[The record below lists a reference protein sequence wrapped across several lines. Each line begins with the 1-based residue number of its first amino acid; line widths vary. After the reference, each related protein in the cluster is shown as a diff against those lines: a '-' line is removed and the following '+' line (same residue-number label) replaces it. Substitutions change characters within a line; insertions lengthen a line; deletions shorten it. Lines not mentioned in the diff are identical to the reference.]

1 MLYDRLVRPALFAVE
16 PERAHEATLGLLAR
30 VGPLLRP
37 LRGQMGPVD
46 DPRLART
53 LWGLRFP
60 NPIGLAAGF
69 DKQGTCLD
77 AWEALGFGF
86 VEVGTVTAEPQPG
99 NPRPRLFRLPEDRA
113 LVNRFGF
120 NSDGAAAVA
129 ARLAAAGPR
138 RIPVGVNLG
147 KTRTVPLERAV
158 ADYEASFDRLAP
170 LADYVTVNVSSPN
183 TPGLRDL
190 QAAPHLRALVSA
202 LVARNR
208 RLPPGRA
215 GRPRP
220 ILVKLSPDLADADL
234 DAAVDA
240 ALEAG
245 AEGLIAAN
253 TTLAREGLSRPTG
266 EAGGLSGR
274 PLAARARAVVAEVAR
289 RVAGRVPV
297 IGVGGIFD
305 AGDVRAMLEA
315 GASLV
320 QIYTGFVYG
329 GPFTVGRICRGLLEA
344 GPNGAAPGPGS

>member
-1 MLYDRLVRPALFAVE
+1 
-16 PERAHEATLGLLAR
+16 
-30 VGPLLRP
+30 
-37 LRGQMGPVD
+37 
-46 DPRLART
+46 
-53 LWGLRFP
+53 
-60 NPIGLAAGF
+60 
-69 DKQGTCLD
+69 
-77 AWEALGFGF
+77 
-86 VEVGTVTAEPQPG
+86 VTAEPQPG

-113 LVNRFGF
+113 LVNRLGF
-120 NSDGAAAVA
+120 NSEGAEAVA
-129 ARLAAAGPR
+129 RRLAAAGPR

-147 KTRTVPLERAV
+147 KTRAVPLERAA

-190 QAAPHLRALVSA
+190 QAARQLRDLVSA
-202 LVARNR
+202 LAARNR
-208 RLPPGRA
+208 RLAPGRA

-245 AEGLIAAN
+245 ADGLIATN
-253 TTLAREGLSRPTG
+253 TTLGREGLTTPTT

-274 PLAARARAVVAEVAR
+274 PLAARARAVVAAVHR
-289 RVAGRVPV
+289 RTGGRVPV

-305 AGDVRAMLEA
+305 AADARAMLDA

-320 QIYTGFVYG
+320 QVYTGFVYG
-329 GPFTVGRICRGLLEA
+329 GPFTVARICRGLLR
-344 GPNGAAPGPGS
+344 

>member
-1 MLYDRLVRPALFAVE
+1 MLYDRLVRPALFAAD
-16 PERAHEATLGLLAR
+16 PERAHEATLRLLAAL
-30 VGPLLRP
+30 GPLLRP
-37 LRGQMGPVD
+37 LRRYMGPVD

-53 LWGLRFP
+53 VFGLRFP

-69 DKQGTCLD
+69 DKQATCLD
-77 AWEALGFGF
+77 AWEGLGFGF

-99 NPRPRLFRLPEDRA
+99 NPRPRLFRLPADRA
-113 LVNRFGF
+113 LVNRLGF
-120 NSDGAAAVA
+120 NSDGAEAVA
-129 ARLAAAGPR
+129 RRLAGAGPR

-147 KTRTVPLERAV
+147 KTRAVPIERAV

-190 QAAPHLRALVSA
+190 QAASRLRELVSA
-202 LVARNR
+202 LVARSR
-208 RLPPGRA
+208 RLGPGRA

-220 ILVKLSPDLADADL
+220 LLVKLSPDLADADL

-245 AEGLIAAN
+245 ADGFVATN
-253 TTLAREGLSRPTG
+253 TTLRREGLSSPIA

-274 PLAARARAVVAEVAR
+274 PLAARARAVVAAVHR
-289 RVAGRVPV
+289 RTGGRVPV
-297 IGVGGIFD
+297 IGVGGLFD
-305 AGDVRAMLEA
+305 ADDVRAMLDA

-320 QIYTGFVYG
+320 QLYTGFVYG
-329 GPFTVGRICRGLLEA
+329 GPFTVGRICRGLLA
-344 GPNGAAPGPGS
+344 

>member
-1 MLYDRLVRPALFAVE
+1 MLYDRLVRPALFTLE
-16 PERAHEATLGLLAR
+16 PERAHEATIGLLAAL
-30 VGPLLRP
+30 GPLLRP
-37 LRGQMGPVD
+37 LRGRLGPVD

-53 LWGLRFP
+53 VLGLRFP
-60 NPIGLAAGF
+60 NPVGLAAGF
-69 DKQGTCLD
+69 DKQAACLD
-77 AWEALGFGF
+77 AWEGLGFGF

-113 LVNRFGF
+113 LVNRLGF
-120 NSDGAAAVA
+120 NSEGAEAVA
-129 ARLAAAGPR
+129 RRLAAAGPR

-147 KTRTVPLERAV
+147 KTRAVPLERAA

-190 QAAPHLRALVSA
+190 QAARQLRDLVSA
-202 LVARNR
+202 LAARNR
-208 RLPPGRA
+208 RLAPGRA

-245 AEGLIAAN
+245 ADGLIATN
-253 TTLAREGLSRPTG
+253 TTLGREGLTTPTT

-274 PLAARARAVVAEVAR
+274 PLAARARAVVAAVHR
-289 RVAGRVPV
+289 RTGGRVPV

-305 AGDVRAMLEA
+305 AADARAMLDA

-320 QIYTGFVYG
+320 QVYTGFVYG
-329 GPFTVGRICRGLLEA
+329 GPFTVARICRGLLR
-344 GPNGAAPGPGS
+344 